1 MADHRKPWP
10 TDQKRNCEYVNI
22 LIVKRWKL
30 YISVIRK
37 HTRFS
42 EANGMAPNSSSRLQL
57 EASSLRRIKISQQVL
72 SQIIGVQIVSLVF
85 YSRAL
90 NNMVAVT
97 K

>member
-1 MADHRKPWP
+1 M
-10 TDQKRNCEYVNI
+10 ENI
-22 LIVKRWKL
+22 
-30 YISVIRK
+30 YFTVIRK

-42 EANGMAPNSSSRLQL
+42 EANGMAPKLSSRLQL
-57 EASSLRRIKISQQVL
+57 EASSLRRIKISQQAL
-72 SQIIGVQIVSLVF
+72 SQIIGVQIISLVF